1 MMYWIALCGLI
12 CSIGFYFSFDKPP
25 MPLCQTTNTLG
36 DIPVASKHQGL
47 FVLFSHPC
55 SDDVLSRRNALS
67 SCTWS
72 FSTFFLH
79 GLV

>member
-1 MMYWIALCGLI
+1 
-12 CSIGFYFSFDKPP
+12 

-79 GLV
+79 GLSIAIKSIKALFNHHINTGLG